1 LNRIVILTGDAPEH
15 RYVANRLCRSV
26 AIEGVVVDTAVRG
39 RSLRRAFRGGVRRG
53 LSRLALEAFRRT
65 VHDGARRRAA
75 LARVLGKELTA
86 GFEAE
91 DRVVP
96 VRGVNSAEAVAVMSR
111 LRPDLILVY
120 GTSIVRDELLSR
132 AGDLVMN
139 MHTGLSPDYRGTD
152 CAFWPIVNG
161 EPERIGATVH
171 ECTDRVDGGQIYAV
185 ATAGWVPDDG
195 LHELFARAVA
205 CGAELYVDAA
215 RRYCAGTLAG
225 RPQDLATGR
234 EYRGFMRTL
243 GPELRARWAL
253 RRGLLRRSP
262 AQVPELSRA
271 VSG

>member
-1 LNRIVILTGDAPEH
+1 MSRIVILTGNGPEH

-39 RSLRRAFRGGVRRG
+39 QSLRRAFRGGTMQG

-65 VHDGARRRAA
+65 VRDGARRRAA
-75 LARVLGKELTA
+75 LTRVLGEESTTR
-86 GFEAE
+86 FEAE
-91 DRVVP
+91 DRVVR
-96 VRGVNSAEAVAVMSR
+96 VQGVNTDDAVAAVSR

-120 GTSIVRDELLSR
+120 GTGIIRDEMLSR

-152 CAFWPIVNG
+152 CAFWPIING

-171 ECTDRVDGGQIYAV
+171 ECTDRVDGGQTYAV
-185 ATAGWVPDDG
+185 ATAGWAPDDG

-253 RRGLLRRSP
+253 RRGLLRRPP